1 MRHPI
6 SDADRRKVE
15 TALRKI
21 GEVIKAEYPEPP
33 PAGPGPDDAF
43 GVDPELAFRWG
54 LGDGFAMA
62 LRGVVDAALPG
73 WKDRL

>member
-6 SDADRRKVE
+6 SEADRRKVE

-21 GEVIKAEYPEPP
+21 GEAIKAEYPEPV
-33 PAGPGPDDAF
+33 GSVIGDDAE
-43 GVDPELAFRWG
+43 PEVIFRWG
-54 LGDGFAMA
+54 LGDGFALA

-73 WKDRL
+73 WKERL

>member
-21 GEVIKAEYPEPP
+21 GEVIKAEYPEP
-33 PAGPGPDDAF
+33 GRD
-43 GVDPELAFRWG
+43 VDTSGDCEPAFRWG
-54 LGDGFAMA
+54 LGDGFALA
-62 LRGVVDAALPG
+62 LRSVVDAALLG
-73 WKDRL
+73 WRRSGP

>member
-15 TALRKI
+15 TALREI
-21 GEVIKAEYPEPP
+21 GEVIKAEYPEPSDFTDHNY
-33 PAGPGPDDAF
+33 GE
-43 GVDPELAFRWG
+43 PEFRWG

-73 WKDRL
+73 WSHR

>member
-1 MRHPI
+1 MRHSI

-21 GEVIKAEYPEPP
+21 GEVIKAEYPEPQ
-33 PAGPGPDDAF
+33 
-43 GVDPELAFRWG
+43 FRWG
-54 LGDGFAMA
+54 LGDGFVLA

-73 WKDRL
+73 WRER

>member
-15 TALRKI
+15 TALRQI
-21 GEVIKAEYPEPP
+21 GEVIKAEYPEPTR
-33 PAGPGPDDAF
+33 AAIVGDNVNEVGAA
-43 GVDPELAFRWG
+43 AFRWG

-73 WKDRL
+73 WNSR

>member
-15 TALRKI
+15 TALRKL
-21 GEVIKAEYPEPP
+21 GEVIKSEYTPILL
-33 PAGPGPDDAF
+33 GSIISDDAE
-43 GVDPELAFRWG
+43 PEDVFRWG

-62 LRGVVDAALPG
+62 LQAVVDAALPG
-73 WKDRL
+73 WKDRR